1 MYPILFHQRKRT
13 ELKKQIT
20 DMSLYDSMNY
30 KDEKRP
36 LYEGEEK
43 ITYGPIDVVAE
54 QVGVPDVVETTE
66 EVKPATSAER
76 PATEFKYTNWWQSPS
91 YVSQEESSQKAAME
105 RMKAEEK
112 RAKRQRN
119 VAIFGDL
126 ARLGAQM
133 YAANGGS
140 TQIERFTPQTQIAN
154 ERLAAL
160 RDKHAAQIE
169 SFARSMNAAKKA
181 ESADKNARMKAET
194 DYAQADA
201 AARYKAAKDAADM
214 QFRIN
219 QAEAAAKQKDED
231 RKSRERIAAD
241 RLKSQERIAANRE
254 SRLLAQ
260 AGRTKKEQELYDEYQ
275 NLLIDYPEYKV
286 VKKVVKRNAAD
297 MIEKNPDGSTAYE
310 VVEELNPTVNQ
321 VRNAIA
327 RANAKRGKVGS
338 GVLKTEGGSP
348 LRKSEYS
355 KKDNAATW

>member
-1 MYPILFHQRKRT
+1 
-13 ELKKQIT
+13 
-20 DMSLYDSMNY
+20 MSLYDTMN
-30 KDEKRP
+30 KEEEKRP

-43 ITYGPIDVVAE
+43 IAYGPIDVVAE

-76 PATEFKYTNWWQSPS
+76 PANEFKYTNWWQSPS
-91 YVSQEESSQKAAME
+91 YVSQEENLQKAAME

-140 TQIERFTPQTQIAN
+140 TQVERFVPQTQIAN

-169 SFARSMNAAKKA
+169 SFARSMNAAKQA
-181 ESADKNARMKAET
+181 ESADKNARMKAEAG
-194 DYAQADA
+194 YAQADA

-219 QAEAAAKQKDED
+219 QANDNAELKRKELELREKQ
-231 RKSRERIAAD
+231 AAD
-241 RLKSQERIAANRE
+241 KLKSEENMFAQRE
-254 SRLLAQ
+254 SRLAAQ
-260 AGRTKKEQELYDEYQ
+260 AGRDKKEQELYDEYQ
-275 NLLIDYPEYKV
+275 NLIIDYPEYKV
-286 VKKVVKRNAAD
+286 MKKVPKINRLTG
-297 MIEKNPDGSTAYE
+297 MIEVDENGNTKYE
-310 VVEELNPTVNQ
+310 EVEELNPTVNQ

-327 RANAKRGKVGS
+327 RANANRGKVGS